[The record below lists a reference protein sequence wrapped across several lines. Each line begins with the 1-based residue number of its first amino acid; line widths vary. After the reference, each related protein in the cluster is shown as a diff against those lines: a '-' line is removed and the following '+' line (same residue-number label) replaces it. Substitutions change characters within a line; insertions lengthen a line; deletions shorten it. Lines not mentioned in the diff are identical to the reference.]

1 MSRQS
6 EIDKIDE
13 IMKKCPLGDAGK
25 KYLATHLVGS
35 GVGTKDRFYTNNF
48 YDCSKACGVEPIDY
62 TI

>member
-13 IMKKCPLGDAGK
+13 IMKKCSLGDAGK
-25 KYLATHLVGS
+25 KYLATHLVDNGI
-35 GVGTKDRFYTNNF
+35 GTKDRFEVEDNNWF
-48 YDCSKACGVEPIDY
+48 KIIPIDY